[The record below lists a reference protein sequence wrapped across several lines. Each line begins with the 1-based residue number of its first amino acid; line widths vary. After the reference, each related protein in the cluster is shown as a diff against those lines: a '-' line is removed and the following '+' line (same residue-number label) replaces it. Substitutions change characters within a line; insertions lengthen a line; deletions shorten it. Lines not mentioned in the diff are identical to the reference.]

1 MSNGG
6 SIDEG
11 RAERERRKNFES
23 PFDRFA
29 IGGIRLKP
37 NHEKRKKEMNEKD
50 EKQNKKRTEKQ
61 KTAGKKRNE
70 EKKRRSTRVARREVV
85 RIEGVDS
92 KSRGQRIE
100 TRRVRNRG
108 GERRWRG
115 GDEGN
120 LL

>member
-37 NHEKRKKEMNEKD
+37 NHEKRKKEWTRRTRNRIKKEQ
-50 EKQNKKRTEKQ
+50 ENKKQRERNEMK
-61 KTAGKKRNE
+61 KKRGDL
-70 EKKRRSTRVARREVV
+70 RV
-85 RIEGVDS
+85 
-92 KSRGQRIE
+92 
-100 TRRVRNRG
+100 
-108 GERRWRG
+108 
-115 GDEGN
+115 
-120 LL
+120 

>member
-37 NHEKRKKEMNEKD
+37 NHEKRKK
-50 EKQNKKRTEKQ
+50 
-61 KTAGKKRNE
+61 RNE
-70 EKKRRSTRVARREVV
+70 REG
-85 RIEGVDS
+85 R
-92 KSRGQRIE
+92 E
-100 TRRVRNRG
+100 T
-108 GERRWRG
+108 E
-115 GDEGN
+115 
-120 LL
+120 